1 MTALPDVGTGI
12 PVPIFCVLQREL
24 PVSTGIVL

>member
-1 MTALPDVGTGI
+1 MKTLPDVGTGV

-24 PVSTGIVL
+24 PVSMAIVL